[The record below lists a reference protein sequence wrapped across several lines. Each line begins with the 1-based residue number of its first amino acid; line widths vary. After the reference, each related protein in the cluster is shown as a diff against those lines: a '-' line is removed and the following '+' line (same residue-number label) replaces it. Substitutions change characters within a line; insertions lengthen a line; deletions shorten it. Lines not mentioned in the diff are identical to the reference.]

1 VLAYAPD
8 GSPHGHRRVWL
19 NVSCAVRVHERETG
33 GRKKAIASVWVLIGW
48 CAYLAV
54 RYLTNTQ
61 RLSDAYGPF
70 SSRVMLW
77 PFGIAFMELL
87 FWFVAFRHRGSGARL
102 LAAFMGLALLLR
114 GVLVGVLT
122 STLYDM
128 RIDYVRL
135 VIYTYV
141 STSHLA
147 FALFGRE
154 ESRG

>member
-1 VLAYAPD
+1 
-8 GSPHGHRRVWL
+8 
-19 NVSCAVRVHERETG
+19 
-33 GRKKAIASVWVLIGW
+33 
-48 CAYLAV
+48 V

-77 PFGIAFMELL
+77 PFGIAFMALL
-87 FWFVAFRHRGSGARL
+87 FWFVAFRHRGSGVRL

-154 ESRG
+154 KSRG